1 MTTTAGT
8 RALAVGPHAPRDL
21 HEVEVLDAA
30 IDTIVEV
37 ETAIR
42 RLTAFRTVLV
52 DAARRQVP
60 VAEAELLRPASDAAR
75 GPGLSGAAQLAERAF
90 VADLATA
97 MQLPEVTAR
106 GLVEDARSLVHD
118 LPATLEELGRGAIS
132 YRHAQVMAG
141 HTADLDA
148 PARSA
153 VEAAALPVASTT
165 TPSGF
170 TRRLRRV
177 RELVHPEP
185 VAVRHRRAAA
195 DRSVRLDPAAD
206 GMSWLTAFLPA
217 VTGHAIMDRLDH
229 AAALA
234 ETDRTPD

>member
-1 MTTTAGT
+1 
-8 RALAVGPHAPRDL
+8 
-21 HEVEVLDAA
+21 
-30 IDTIVEV
+30 
-37 ETAIR
+37 
-42 RLTAFRTVLV
+42 
-52 DAARRQVP
+52 
-60 VAEAELLRPASDAAR
+60 
-75 GPGLSGAAQLAERAF
+75 
-90 VADLATA
+90 
-97 MQLPEVTAR
+97 VTAR